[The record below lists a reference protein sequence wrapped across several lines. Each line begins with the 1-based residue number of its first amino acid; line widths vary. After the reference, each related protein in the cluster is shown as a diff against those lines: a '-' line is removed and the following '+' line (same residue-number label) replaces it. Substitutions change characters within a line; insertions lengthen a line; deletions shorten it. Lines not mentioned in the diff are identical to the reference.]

1 MIQEQSKLMKLAALK
16 NNRPHSLYYI
26 FNTII
31 LLCSVSWGQTQE
43 LELSIRKTIQ
53 LALKNNPALQA
64 SQYNVEI
71 SEANIG
77 RAKASL
83 TPQTKVAFNRNAS
96 QPHPA
101 IDSGIPKSLEEF
113 NKLNDKEFDLS
124 NFKIPRVDP
133 SSGKIAPFYPF
144 EELEPDPLR
153 ERPTNQTE
161 LRFSDRFKTGTNYTL
176 SMQNRKFF
184 LSYPK
189 DPVAYLN
196 QSNLSLTLSQPL
208 LKGFGITANTA
219 DLQIAQNLKVIE
231 EYRFRRHVESFVAE
245 AQRLYWEFVFA
256 TENLKVKEISLQQAN
271 QLLEI
276 NQRRRD
282 VGMATL
288 SDILQ
293 ARAAIA
299 AQEAQMIVAQDQ
311 VNDRSD
317 ELKRITNIMTDEN
330 AWSIQIIPTDKPS
343 TEFVDLDL
351 DESLKTSLEN
361 RAEYIGNKIDLENKN
376 IQFRLAENQ
385 RLPELD
391 MEGTF
396 ALRRVGETFG
406 DTLSS
411 GARSIR
417 NWQVGMFITYPIGDP
432 AGKSFLRRAQLEK
445 AQAIASFKDQ
455 ELQIT
460 IEVREAVR
468 QLETSQ
474 KQIVATQFALDLEER
489 KLAAE
494 EKRYQ
499 VGLSTSFNLLR
510 FQTDLSEARS
520 RHLRAIIGYNQAFV
534 LYTKAL
540 GTTLQEHNVQLA
552 ADGKLIE

>member
-1 MIQEQSKLMKLAALK
+1 MIQEQSKLIKLAALK
-16 NNRPHSLYYI
+16 NNKPHKSYCI
-26 FNTII
+26 FNAII
-31 LLCSVSWGQTQE
+31 LLFSVSWGQTQE
-43 LELSIRKTIQ
+43 LDLSIHKTIK
-53 LALKNNPALQA
+53 LALKNNPALQV

-71 SEANIG
+71 SEANITH
-77 RAKASL
+77 AKVLL
-83 TPQTKVAFNRNAS
+83 TPQTKVAFTRNAS

-101 IDSGIPKSLEEF
+101 TDSGIPKSLEEF

-124 NFKIPRVDP
+124 NFKMTRVDP
-133 SSGKIAPFYPF
+133 SSGKIVPFYPF
-144 EELEPDPLR
+144 GELEPDPLR
-153 ERPTNQTE
+153 DRPTNQTE

-176 SMQNRKFF
+176 SMRNRKFF

-208 LKGFGITANTA
+208 LKGFGIMANTA
-219 DLQIAQNLKVIE
+219 NLQIAQNLKVIE
-231 EYRFRRHVESFVAE
+231 EYRFRRQVESFVAE

-256 TENLKVKEISLQQAN
+256 TESLKVKEMSLQQAN
-271 QLLEI
+271 QLLEV

-293 ARAAIA
+293 ARAAVA
-299 AQEAQMIVAQDQ
+299 AREAQMIVAQDH

-317 ELKRITNIMTDEN
+317 ELKRITNIMTSED
-330 AWSIQIIPTDKPS
+330 AWSIQITPTDEPS
-343 TEFVDLDL
+343 TEFDDVDLS
-351 DESLKTSLEN
+351 ESLKTALKN
-361 RAEYIGNKIDLENKN
+361 RAEYIENKIGLENKN
-376 IQFRLAENQ
+376 IQFRLAKNQ
-385 RLPELD
+385 RLPALD
-391 MEGTF
+391 IEGTV
-396 ALRRVGETFG
+396 ALRRVGEAFS

-411 GARSIR
+411 EVRSIR
-417 NWQVGMFITYPIGDP
+417 NWQVGMFVTYPIGDP
-432 AGKSFLRRAQLEK
+432 AGRSFLRRAQLEK

-455 ELQIT
+455 ELQII

-474 KQIVATQFALDLEER
+474 KEIVATQSAVDLEER

-510 FQTDLSEARS
+510 FQMDLSEARS

-534 LYTKAL
+534 SYTKVV
-540 GTTLQEHNVQLA
+540 GTTLQENNIQLTA
-552 ADGKLIE
+552 NGKLIE